1 MNNENPYVIGRV
13 EIEIDEPDL
22 LPTCS
27 SCTCEEGDEWICQ
40 YCEIE
45 EETIVRDLDK

>member
-1 MNNENPYVIGRV
+1 MIFISGLTCRV

-27 SCTCEEGDEWICQ
+27 ACTCEEGDEWICQ
-40 YCEIE
+40 YCEIKE
-45 EETIVRDLDK
+45 ELREKP